1 MLRTANYGLQL
12 LLTAASELAY
22 HRVVHGRSKLLIS
35 ASSLA
40 AGSWVDLE
48 LRGEQESVIVRRN
61 LLIQVALSTDN
72 AVLKPARVDRVAAH
86 VAAVLIR
93 VGCGGAEATA
103 GRPCRTRRIPRR
115 LVVHVGDLLDPLLA
129 RVLRWLE
136 LGQGA
141 DLLA

>member
-72 AVLKPARVDRVAAH
+72 AVLKPRVDRVAAH
-86 VAAVLIR
+86 VAAVLKARFRSIR
-93 VGCGGAEATA
+93 
-103 GRPCRTRRIPRR
+103 
-115 LVVHVGDLLDPLLA
+115 
-129 RVLRWLE
+129 
-136 LGQGA
+136 
-141 DLLA
+141 